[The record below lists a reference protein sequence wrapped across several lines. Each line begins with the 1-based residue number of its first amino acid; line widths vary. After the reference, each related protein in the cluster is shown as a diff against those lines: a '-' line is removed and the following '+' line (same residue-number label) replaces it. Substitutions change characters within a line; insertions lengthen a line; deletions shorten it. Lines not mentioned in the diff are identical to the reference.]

1 MLRSSLHYALI
12 FLFYFCLI
20 ATTTKRTSALV
31 FTMPGDRNH
40 VVVVGSANQDLTS
53 YTPTVPVMGE
63 TVMGQEFETSCG
75 GKGSNQAVAAGS
87 LGISPVTMIC
97 RVGDDVFGEALL
109 DKLASVNVAW
119 DETRTILRGKDSPAS
134 GTATIVV
141 DTNSGDNMIIVTPG
155 ANYALSPDDV
165 EESLRALPE
174 PPAIVVVQLEIKPAT
189 ALQALRTAKDLG
201 AITVL
206 NPAPA
211 PEGYTLDDF
220 FPYVDILI
228 PNETELRKCLGKDE
242 LSDEDEEALAKELLD
257 KGMGMGVIVTLGARG
272 AMVVAKKDTDSN
284 DMEVSLVDAPR
295 DLPARNEPIED
306 TIGAG
311 DAFCGAL
318 STYLS
323 AGLSLTEA
331 AGKACGVASMSV
343 RRRGANYPT
352 ASELPETLKVKN
364 VACSASAEIKPRL
377 TFVTGNKN
385 KLEEVKQIL
394 ESGGEL
400 PFELSS
406 RNIELPELQG
416 EPYDIAIEKCRI
428 AASKIKGPCLTEDTS
443 LCFNALNGM
452 PGPYI
457 KWFLEKCG
465 HDGLNAMLTGFDD
478 KSAYAETIVAF
489 TKGPDE
495 DVHVFDGRTDGRIV
509 PPRGLLD
516 FGWDPIFEADES
528 DGKTYAEMDKSTKN
542 AISHRGRSLAKLRN
556 FLLENRST
564 LSKSL

>member
-1 MLRSSLHYALI
+1 
-12 FLFYFCLI
+12 
-20 ATTTKRTSALV
+20 
-31 FTMPGDRNH
+31 
-40 VVVVGSANQDLTS
+40 
-53 YTPTVPVMGE
+53 
-63 TVMGQEFETSCG
+63 
-75 GKGSNQAVAAGS
+75 
-87 LGISPVTMIC
+87 
-97 RVGDDVFGEALL
+97 
-109 DKLASVNVAW
+109 
-119 DETRTILRGKDSPAS
+119 
-134 GTATIVV
+134 
-141 DTNSGDNMIIVTPG
+141 
-155 ANYALSPDDV
+155 
-165 EESLRALPE
+165 
-174 PPAIVVVQLEIKPAT
+174 
-189 ALQALRTAKDLG
+189 
-201 AITVL
+201 
-206 NPAPA
+206 
-211 PEGYTLDDF
+211 
-220 FPYVDILI
+220 
-228 PNETELRKCLGKDE
+228 
-242 LSDEDEEALAKELLD
+242 
-257 KGMGMGVIVTLGARG
+257 
-272 AMVVAKKDTDSN
+272 
-284 DMEVSLVDAPR
+284 
-295 DLPARNEPIED
+295 
-306 TIGAG
+306 
-311 DAFCGAL
+311 
-318 STYLS
+318 
-323 AGLSLTEA
+323 
-331 AGKACGVASMSV
+331 MS
-343 RRRGANYPT
+343 
-352 ASELPETLKVKN
+352 
-364 VACSASAEIKPRL
+364 IKPRL

-528 DGKTYAEMDKSTKN
+528 DGKTYAEMDKPTKN
-542 AISHRGRSLAKLRN
+542 AISHRGRSLAKLRS

-564 LSKSL
+564 LSKNL